1 MSAHQTALPWESSL
15 LLAVCGKSFPARHI
29 VSGEIVRKEIATE
42 ILKTVPDW
50 SA

>member
-15 LLAVCGKSFPARHI
+15 LMVVCGKSFPARHI
-29 VSGEIVRKEIATE
+29 VSGEIVRKEIAAE
-42 ILKTVPDW
+42 ILRNIADW